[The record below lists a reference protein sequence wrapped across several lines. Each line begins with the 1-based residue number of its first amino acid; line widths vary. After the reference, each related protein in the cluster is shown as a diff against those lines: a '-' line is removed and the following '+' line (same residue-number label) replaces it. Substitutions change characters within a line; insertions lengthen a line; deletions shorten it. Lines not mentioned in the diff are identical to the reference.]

1 MLGEGEKRSAATSL
15 GYGLFVMTLTH
26 VLTHVFGRLYTAS
39 FPIIRDEFSFTI
51 QQLGI
56 IAAIPPLIQ
65 AVLSIPCGLLT
76 DKIGSKRML
85 LASLGLAVAGSLL
98 AAYSRDPVML
108 IVAVCMVYLNT
119 TIYHP
124 ASYSFTT
131 RLFSRQD
138 RPKALGIHGAGGTFG
153 VALGPL
159 TLSLFLGVLG
169 LTWRQVYLF
178 WAVPIALSALFV
190 LRVKDIAEDYDP
202 EEGGGDTDAS
212 GDATSLFTRGLL
224 MFLIYTSLRSVAMR
238 IIGTFM
244 PIFIVD
250 EKGFSIEQMG
260 LIYGSTS
267 LMGLVAAPTGGLIA
281 SRVGAKR
288 WLATSIVLGMVFLS
302 LLPAA
307 PGGLLFAALYMGYG
321 FSGTLGMAAR
331 STLVANLTPRRQ
343 RGMGYALLFLPG
355 SIMGAITPVVA
366 AWLIESF
373 GIGRLFPIS
382 VAIYLLSV
390 VVLVFG
396 IKER

>member
-1 MLGEGEKRSAATSL
+1 MEEREEGSGATSL
-15 GYGLFVMTLTH
+15 GFGLFVMTLTH

-39 FPIIRDEFSFTI
+39 FPIIRDEFNFSI

-56 IAAIPPLIQ
+56 IAAIPPLTQ

-76 DKIGSKRML
+76 DRIGSKRML

-98 AAYSRDPVML
+98 AAASRDPVML

-131 RLFSRQD
+131 RLFNRQD

-202 EEGGGDTDAS
+202 EEGLEARDAPGDP
-212 GDATSLFTRGLL
+212 TSLFTRGLL
-224 MFLIYTSLRSVAMR
+224 MFLIYTSLRSVAMQT
-238 IIGTFM
+238 IGTFM

-267 LMGLVAAPTGGLIA
+267 LMGLVSAPTGGLIA

-302 LLPAA
+302 ILPAA
-307 PGGLLFAALYMGYG
+307 PGGLLFAALYMAYG

-331 STLVANLTPRRQ
+331 STLVANLTPRSQ

-355 SIMGAITPVVA
+355 SIMGAISPVMA

-373 GIGRLFPIS
+373 GIGQLFPIS
-382 VAIYLLSV
+382 VAIYMLSV